1 MDTLDMLDEMDTPD
15 TILNEIDK
23 RIKLRF
29 MKEKRTSR
37 TYIEGIEKFFDED
50 KIKEMMQQI
59 KKKLSTSYFKRVGDD
74 TEEDTKSKKNNT
86 QKVTKDIYIA
96 HGFSGDHKERIKSL
110 LIETYK
116 IPEDKIVQFS

>member
-1 MDTLDMLDEMDTPD
+1 MDLMDTPD
-15 TILNEIDK
+15 NILNEIDK

-37 TYIEGIEKFFDED
+37 TYIEGIEKFFDEE
-50 KIKEMMQQI
+50 KIKEIMQQI
-59 KKKLSTSYFKRVGDD
+59 KKKLSTSYFKRIGDD
-74 TEEDTKSKKNNT
+74 SEEESKNKKT
-86 QKVTKDIYIA
+86 IVQKVTKDIYIA
-96 HGFSGDHKERIKSL
+96 HGFSGDHKERIRTL